1 MERAKYFLREG
12 FRNIKNNGFLSFA
25 SIGVL
30 TICLIMLGSMLLF
43 SLNVNR
49 LIGQIESKNLIMVYL
64 KEGLNQSDIEDI
76 RLELL
81 DMPNVR
87 QVTFISKH
95 EALQQ
100 AKDSMGEQS
109 TLLSGLENDNPLPDA
124 YKVETKD
131 MAEYGQTSK
140 EIKKI
145 NGIESVR
152 ANTPVANKLTSIQWA
167 VNLSGAVL
175 FMILFCVSLFLISN
189 TIKIAVFIR
198 RREINIMKF
207 VGATDSFIR
216 WPFVVEGIFI
226 GLFSGLIGIVTEY
239 FIYNLLFGR
248 LFTVLSVDLMQSSGM
263 FVYLGVGFVLLGM
276 VIGVVGSMLSMHR
289 HLNV

>member
-1 MERAKYFLREG
+1 MEKLKYFLKEG
-12 FRNIKNNGFLSFA
+12 FRNIKSNGFLSFA

-64 KEGLNQSDIEDI
+64 KEGLGQSTIDDI
-76 RLELL
+76 RQELL
-81 DMPNVR
+81 DISNVN
-87 QVTFISKH
+87 QVTFVSKH

-100 AKDSMGEQS
+100 AKDTMGEQS

-124 YKVETKD
+124 YKVETKN
-131 MAEYGQTSK
+131 MAEYSK
-140 EIKKI
+140 TAKQIQKI
-145 NGIESVR
+145 NGIETVR
-152 ANTPVANKLTSIQWA
+152 ANTPVAEKLTTIQLG
-167 VNLSGAVL
+167 VNVSGAVL
-175 FMILFCVSLFLISN
+175 FVILFCVSLFLISN

-207 VGATDSFIR
+207 VGATDGFIR
-216 WPFVVEGIFI
+216 WPFVVEGVFI
-226 GLFSGLIGIVTEY
+226 GLTSGLVGILAEY
-239 FIYNLLFGR
+239 FIYNELFSK
-248 LFTVLSVDLMQSSGM
+248 LFTVLSVDLLQYNLM
-263 FVYLGVGFVLLGM
+263 FLYLGVCFVLLGM
-276 VIGVVGSMLSMHR
+276 VVGVFGSLLSLHK